1 MRKVLFGLTTT
12 VMLLGTI
19 ACTNNDDI
27 VKDNQLPIITDQ
39 GITAVPMDCDVFQR
53 GGIIPF
59 RYRLTD
65 NDELGSYNIEI
76 HNNFDHHTHGT
87 QAQGCS
93 MDPVKTPIKPF
104 HYDESFKIPSGSKSF
119 DAKQDIKIP
128 ADIDPGDYHFVIRVT
143 DQTGNQQ
150 LRAMAIKIK

>member
-1 MRKVLFGLTTT
+1 MRKVLFGLTTAAI
-12 VMLLGTI
+12 LLGTV

-39 GITAVPMDCDVFQR
+39 GITAVPKDCDVFQR
-53 GGIIPF
+53 GDIIPF

-93 MDPVKTPIKPF
+93 MHPKKTPVKPF

-119 DAKQDIKIP
+119 DAKQDIEIP
-128 ADIDPGDYHFVIRVT
+128 SDIDPGDYHFVIRVT

>member
-1 MRKVLFGLTTT
+1 MRKVLFGLTTAAI
-12 VMLLGTI
+12 LLGTV

-87 QAQGCS
+87 QA
-93 MDPVKTPIKPF
+93 
-104 HYDESFKIPSGSKSF
+104 ESFKIPSGSKSF
-119 DAKQDIKIP
+119 DAKQDIEIP
-128 ADIDPGDYHFVIRVT
+128 SDIDPGDYHFVIRVT